1 MIHLWRKILHY
12 PVLLATRKIAFDKE
26 QTDTLL
32 EGEIAWSAEDG
43 TIDLGLNGG
52 DTKLKIGLEE
62 FYYVRNGTVS
72 QINKGTVVRFD
83 GALGASGRIKAAP
96 FLADN
101 TYDSHY
107 VMGVAAENIPAG
119 TDGYVCAF
127 GKVRGVN
134 TSGYTAGDILYAS
147 PTSVGQLTTTR
158 PAPPNNIV
166 IVAAAVDSKNNGNI
180 FVRPSFEDI
189 FNGAPAAANSTG
201 IKGQIAFDDNYLY
214 ICTATNTWK
223 RVGISSWP

>member
-12 PVLLATRKIAFDKE
+12 PILLATRKIAFDKE

-52 DTKLKIGLEE
+52 DTNLKVGLEQL
-62 FYYVRNGTVS
+62 YYVRNATVS

-83 GALGASGRIKAAP
+83 GSLGASGRLKIAP

-107 VMGVAAENIPAG
+107 VMGVAAEDIPAG
-119 TDGYVCAF
+119 TDGYVTSF

-134 TSGYTAGDILYAS
+134 TSGYTAGDVLYAS
-147 PTSVGQLTTTR
+147 PTSAGQLTTTR
-158 PAPPNNIV
+158 PSPPNNIV
-166 IVAAAVDSKNNGNI
+166 VVAAAVDSKNNGNI
-180 FVRPSFEDI
+180 FVRTSFEDI
-189 FNGAPAAANSTG
+189 FNTTPTAANSDG
-201 IKGQIAFDDNYLY
+201 IKGEIAFDNNYIY

-223 RVGISSWP
+223 RAAISTWP

>member
-12 PVLLATRKIAFDKE
+12 PILLATRKIAFDKE

-32 EGEIAWSAEDG
+32 EGEIAWSTEDG
-43 TIDLGLNGG
+43 TINLGLNGG

-62 FYYVRNGTVS
+62 FYYVRNGTAS

-83 GALGASGRIKAAP
+83 GALGASGRLKAAP
-96 FLADN
+96 FLADG
-101 TYDSHY
+101 TYNSHY
-107 VMGVAAENIPAG
+107 VIGVAAEDIPAD
-119 TDGYVCAF
+119 TDGYVTAF

-134 TSGYTAGDILYAS
+134 TSGYTDGDILYAS

-166 IVAAAVDSKNNGNI
+166 VVAAAVDSKNNGNL

-189 FNGAPAAANSTG
+189 FRTAPAAANSPG
-201 IKGQIAFDDNYLY
+201 IKGRIAFDDDYIY

-223 RVGISSWP
+223 RVGISTWP